1 MKIFRSL
8 LSRWTCW
15 LTFLSLLII
24 VDDYV
29 QWDNK
34 HLGLFLTGPINSQ
47 LHFDYGDPVDI
58 YIHYAVHLLTWAVIG
73 LILDGLTNYI
83 RNWRKQNRNEAT
95 SPQKKPQR

>member
-8 LSRWTCW
+8 RSRWTCW
-15 LTFLSLLII
+15 LAFLSILII

-29 QWDNK
+29 QWDSK
-34 HLGLFLTGPINSQ
+34 HLGLFLTGPIK

-58 YIHYAVHLLTWAVIG
+58 YIHYAVHLLTWIVIG

-83 RNWRKQNRNEAT
+83 RNWRKQYRNKAI
-95 SPQKKPQR
+95 SPQKRPQR